1 MADCRNKKAIQS
13 IARGPVFVSVLLT
26 WALTYLAGILVWV
39 GQFLFDY
46 PSEFSAGVPPGIMR
60 QDQMTRLLVGSLAVP
75 MVETFLFQWLPIRLI
90 RRTFK
95 ASISL
100 AIGVST
106 LLFGAAHGYSF
117 LYVAVALWG
126 GFIFATV
133 FVLRDYPGGRPF
145 VVVAGAHAAR
155 NTLASIII

>member
-1 MADCRNKKAIQS
+1 
-13 IARGPVFVSVLLT
+13 
-26 WALTYLAGILVWV
+26 
-39 GQFLFDY
+39 
-46 PSEFSAGVPPGIMR
+46 
-60 QDQMTRLLVGSLAVP
+60 MTRLLVGSLAVP